1 MSLNGA
7 MNIALTGLLARQSA
21 IQVVSGNVSNATNPD
36 YTRKAQQT
44 SATST
49 GVLTTAVT
57 RATDE
62 ALARDLLAYTSL
74 AGQTAAQSTY
84 MTKLSTLFGG
94 TDSSATLATAVED
107 FTSAWTVLQATPDS
121 SAAQADVIA
130 KADAL
135 AAAINRVQT
144 GIEDV
149 DRQVQDATGAK
160 VDEIN
165 DLLTRIDDLNTQV
178 TAGKDIPG
186 STLELEDQRD
196 AAIRQLAG
204 LVDVKTIARPD
215 GGIAVFTSGG
225 LTLVDQSAVQL
236 AYDGTN
242 VTRAGDTQSL
252 NANFR
257 SGELAGLL
265 ALRQVGTSSDAG
277 TATIAELKAQVAAL
291 ANMFTDTAA
300 GTFGGAYD
308 SAATGAGELAGGFF
322 VLTGSTLSVNAALL
336 DGTAK
341 LKQTAINSV
350 TAALDASNRSIAVGG
365 LSVAGKDYA
374 GIAAAITTG
383 LTADTATVSSKA
395 KLSDATRTEAETRFA
410 SSVGINMDAELAN
423 LQVLQ
428 NAYAASAK
436 VIQAVNKLYDD
447 LFAIMG

>member
-1 MSLNGA
+1 MSLNGT

-36 YTRKAQQT
+36 YTRKSQQT
-44 SATST
+44 SATAT

-94 TDSSATLATAVED
+94 TDSSATLASAVED
-107 FTSAWTVLQATPDS
+107 FASAWTVFQATPDS
-121 SAAQADVIA
+121 TAAEADVIA
-130 KADAL
+130 KASAL
-135 AAAINRVQT
+135 AEAINRIQA
-144 GIEDV
+144 GLDDV
-149 DRQVQDATGAK
+149 DRQVQDATVAA

-165 DLLTRIDDLNTQV
+165 GLLRKIDDLNTQI
-178 TAGKDIPG
+178 TAGRDSAG

-196 AAIRQLAG
+196 AAVRQLSG
-204 LVDVKTIARPD
+204 LVDVKTIARSD
-215 GGIAVFTSGG
+215 GGLAVFTTGG
-225 LTLVDQSAVQL
+225 LTLVDQTAVQL
-236 AYDGTN
+236 AYDGAD
-242 VTRAGDTQSL
+242 VTRAGDTRSL
-252 NANFR
+252 NASFR

-265 ALRQVGTSSDAG
+265 GLRQAGTSSEAG
-277 TATIAELKAQVAAL
+277 TATIAELRAQVSTFAAL
-291 ANMFTDTAA
+291 FTDTGP
-300 GTFGGAYD
+300 GTFGAAYD
-308 SAATGAGELAGGFF
+308 GAATGAGELASGFF
-322 VLTGSTLSVNAALL
+322 TLTGSTLGVDPALL
-336 DGTAK
+336 DGSAR
-341 LKQTAINSV
+341 LKQAAIDD
-350 TAALDASNRSIAVGG
+350 AGRALVAGGRSLAVGG
-365 LSVAGKDYA
+365 LAVAGKDYA
-374 GIAAAITTG
+374 GLAAAITTG
-383 LTADTATVSSKA
+383 LTADVATVAAKA
-395 KLSDATRTEAETRFA
+395 KLSEATRGEAETRFA